1 MIKNFFSAR
10 LLVAALCVSVG
21 AFSSYAAVVA
31 NWEEGTLGNGVTKN
45 GFTMTCST
53 GATANEDGTITVAGG
68 NNTNQGLKIT
78 WPEGWTAADEIT
90 IVTKY
95 SELNKASDQNC
106 SLLEIQTDTKI
117 DANTNSRV
125 IAATYGNGE
134 SVTMYRSYY
143 QGDANTN
150 ATHYH
155 GKDNN
160 DGKKATGSPSSSG
173 WLVVS
178 LSAKTRA
185 IKYAFFSESG
195 ERVGYVDADVGEGY
209 ANGFCQVLIGGS
221 NASSTKYHR
230 WGMVVKSVSILT
242 GSKAMNEAYAENGFG
257 EWLSQQKRASESEV
271 KNISGEISVSTL
283 NKSYT
288 ESSVLRLNA
297 TEKVT
302 LTIDTEFSADD
313 VLATFTGT
321 FEIARGEEISDEIV
335 HSVCEKLVLNNKQIK
350 YISGINGKV
359 EIGENDT
366 IVMDRTDEVTITI
379 DESKACTIPGV
390 TSGKIIKKG
399 FGTLKLTGLPAINGT
414 TFEIEE
420 GTLYLDAGN
429 NGISLENPTFIMGEY
444 GALDS
449 QAGMTINGTLTI
461 YSDYE
466 KRVFANRDIWG
477 GPVIVKEGA
486 GLVKVMCGSKNYN
499 GNKEP
504 FSKVIVKSGTLAFG
518 GNGIK
523 EITAL
528 EGEGTLEQAGG
539 GDMTISKVSQ
549 ETETSLK
556 VSAGAL
562 NNECATYNGSLTLA
576 GLEIAAG
583 ATYTM
588 PSINHLKIAK
598 SFYLEGDA
606 HKRWYVTLE
615 DGALIATNPKN
626 PMTLAGLEFGNS
638 VKLGKDQTIGSV
650 LAKTIKPANL
660 DSIVAKNED
669 EQLNAFNFALD
680 YAIDSIVVKM
690 QNQEKMMVEAV
701 PDIGLV
707 GAQYRVYVPVPE
719 GYENDPGSIW
729 VTVSNGG
736 PTEDAAQVIKKDEN
750 NRWYAL
756 IEHSANGL
764 AAGNGQKIDIAVGYR
779 DGANI
784 VKVDSYSDVLVNVR
798 PDAVNNG
805 WINETA
811 HERWST
817 GEWDSEGEY
826 VVISNGYVQVAS
838 DNSVSFSPSNVPK
851 EPEAESKIHF
861 SVVFGEGMKLDII
874 NALVDEDQFAG
885 VGLIKEGE
893 TYQYCVID
901 PSIVDGD
908 KYVNAKVAKQSVARI
923 DPKAEHLVEI
933 TINHAGNFV
942 SYSVDGATLTDTDGK
957 AIFHLPAKTKI
968 AKIDFLGN
976 GAVKNMSAE
985 EYSTKLAAYDGV
997 EYDTIEK
1004 AIIAAKGDSTITV
1017 TPLWDALWTP
1027 SSELR
1032 DKAIKFEG
1040 DYKVIPVV
1048 NDSDLAANDMVL
1060 DYDEA
1065 TKIYKVISKFLT
1077 VSIPDPEENDDF
1089 GVFLE
1094 SITTNSMHLVWTYD
1108 YKSATP
1114 SFAKATVVYG
1124 DDVTINFSNTLDN
1137 GANGALLVA
1146 REGAEDGEGKTIE
1159 AGTQVKSVT
1168 FHQVRYNT
1176 EVKSK
1181 HIPVLGGENYDSTAR
1196 AKVKALYDYGIA
1208 APKAMVA
1215 DINIIDFTAAS
1226 DGVTFNIAALD
1237 GVSDMD
1243 KIAAVSNLVWFSTD
1257 LKNWE
1262 LVADDGIKINEDGS
1276 ITVKQVGSTGFYKV
1290 LIQ

>member
-10 LLVAALCVSVG
+10 LLVAALCVFAGLSIR
-21 AFSSYAAVVA
+21 ATTVA
-31 NWEEGTLGNGVTKN
+31 HWTNMPEGSKNYGCTIGNYGE
-45 GFTMTCST
+45 GS
-53 GATANEDGTITVAGG
+53 GATLNKDGSVRLTKQAGG
-68 NNTNQGLKIT
+68 NPNTGI
-78 WPEGWTAADEIT
+78 EIT
-90 IVTKY
+90 MPESFAGNNLSILVKY
-95 SELNKASDQNC
+95 SDLDRPGANLAY
-106 SLLEIQTDTKI
+106 LEIQTDENKKVL
-117 DANTNSRV
+117 AAGNSSSTIYV
-125 IAATYGNGE
+125 STFE
-134 SVTMYRSYY
+134 
-143 QGDANTN
+143 GDAGSTHSQGVNDNTSLN
-150 ATHYH
+150 APTE
-155 GKDNN
+155 
-160 DGKKATGSPSSSG
+160 G
-173 WLVVS
+173 WMYVS
-178 LSAKTRA
+178 LDRSRNFRFGFISLDGTHTAVH
-185 IKYAFFSESG
+185 
-195 ERVGYVDADVGEGY
+195 ERQVAEGY
-209 ANGFCQVLIGGS
+209 ANGFKKILVGGS
-221 NASSTKYHR
+221 TAGIGKYHR
-230 WGMVVKSVSILT
+230 IGARIKEIAILQDV
-242 GSKAMNEAYAENGFG
+242 AFED
-257 EWLSQQKRASESEV
+257 LSPSEML
-271 KNISGEISVSTL
+271 SGELLTKISDINSLSKDFPSIGFENDATIRIDKALECVALNITTENALTFVRSEDISDDIVADIMKKLQINGKGYSFISKFQDTIKFEDDVVALEETNVAEVIVCEGYTDKLYGVKGGTL
-283 NKSYT
+283 VKEGEGT
-288 ESSVLRLNA
+288 LSSVLVDNA
-297 TEKVT
+297 T
-302 LTIDTEFSADD
+302 IDIDD
-313 VLATFTGT
+313 GKLIF
-321 FEIARGEEISDEIV
+321 DE
-335 HSVCEKLVLNNKQIK
+335 
-350 YISGINGKV
+350 G
-359 EIGENDT
+359 
-366 IVMDRTDEVTITI
+366 
-379 DESKACTIPGV
+379 
-390 TSGKIIKKG
+390 
-399 FGTLKLTGLPAINGT
+399 
-414 TFEIEE
+414 
-420 GTLYLDAGN
+420 
-429 NGISLENPTFIMGEY
+429 
-444 GALDS
+444 
-449 QAGMTINGTLTI
+449 NGTLAITNATFVLSSSAELNNHGWI
-461 YSDYE
+461 SAGGTLTFKSDANVTVFSNTARNTDYANTSVFTTNSHPDIE
-466 KRVFANRDIWG
+466 KDGTGRIELRI
-477 GPVIVKEGA
+477 GA
-486 GLVKVMCGSKNYN
+486 DNTSRNINKVTVSD
-499 GNKEP
+499 
-504 FSKVIVKSGTLAFG
+504 GTLAFG
-518 GNGIK
+518 GSAAKVIS
-523 EITAL
+523 EV
-528 EGEGTLEQAGG
+528 EGTGTLEQAGG
-539 GDMTISKVSQ
+539 GVMTISKVSS
-549 ETETSLK
+549 ETTSLK

-562 NNECATYNGSLTLA
+562 NNECATDNGSLTLA

-583 ATYTM
+583 AIYTM
-588 PSINHLKIAK
+588 PSINHLNIAK

-615 DGALIATNPKN
+615 NGALIATDPYN
-626 PMTLAGLEFGNS
+626 PMVLNELEFKGNI
-638 VKLGKDQTIGSV
+638 KLGSKQTVGSV

-660 DSIVAKNED
+660 DSIVAKSED
-669 EQLNAFNFALD
+669 EDLNAFNFALD

-750 NRWYAL
+750 DRWYAL

-838 DNSVSFSPSNVPK
+838 DNSISFSPSNVPE

-933 TINHAGNFV
+933 TINHAGNFI

-1077 VSIPDPEENDDF
+1077 VSIPDPEENDGF

-1159 AGTQVKSVT
+1159 AGKQVKSVT